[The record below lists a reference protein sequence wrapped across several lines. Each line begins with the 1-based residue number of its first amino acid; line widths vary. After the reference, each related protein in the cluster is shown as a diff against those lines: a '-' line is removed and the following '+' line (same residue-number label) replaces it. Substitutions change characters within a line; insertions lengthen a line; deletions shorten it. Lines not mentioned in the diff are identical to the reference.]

1 MKKSIVFSSATG
13 NTKKLGE
20 TFYNT
25 LGEEIYCGKISDE
38 ALDADVIFVGSWT
51 MAFNCAPDV
60 KAFLEK
66 LNGKKEFM
74 FMTAGYG
81 STPEFFAPII
91 NAAKENINA
100 SNEII
105 GEFICQGKVSA
116 SKQDAIKK
124 MDLTKF
130 ESMKPELDNSQTH
143 PDNNDIAKL
152 VQVIKA
158 LNI

>member
-1 MKKSIVFSSATG
+1 MKKAIVFSSATG
-13 NTKKLGE
+13 NTKKLAE
-20 TFYNT
+20 AICDT

-51 MAFNCAPDV
+51 MAFNCAPDI
-60 KAFLEK
+60 KGFLEK
-66 LNGKKEFM
+66 LNDKKVFI

-91 NAAKENINA
+91 NATKENINA
-100 SNEII
+100 SNEIV

-124 MDLTKF
+124 MDLAKF

-143 PDNNDIAKL
+143 PDSDDIANL
-152 VQVIKA
+152 VQTIKS
-158 LNI
+158 LNL